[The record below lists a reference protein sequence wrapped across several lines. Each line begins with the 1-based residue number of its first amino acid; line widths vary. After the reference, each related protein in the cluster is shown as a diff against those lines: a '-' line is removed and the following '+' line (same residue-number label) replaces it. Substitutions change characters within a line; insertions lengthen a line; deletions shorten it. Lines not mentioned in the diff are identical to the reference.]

1 VGISRVPLER
11 TADGA
16 AGARTGQAIVKPS
29 SADAVSIPGVATSSD
44 ARDDGAA
51 STSVAEQARLQ
62 RRQLSHDIH
71 HELGTIMML
80 ASLLSC
86 ANDVGPQS
94 RERSRQILGEARWLD
109 QLHRAYAETVPD
121 PDNADAPAVS
131 EPVRLDLLAGEV
143 VATMKPGVVTPIS
156 FACSETWTH
165 ADRLSCWR
173 ALRNVLDNAIRAAG
187 PEGHVDVQ
195 IHSENGWAVAQID
208 DDGPGFGSIA
218 PGLGSLGLG
227 IVQDLVAVDGGEL
240 EIRRRGLGGC
250 CVRLR
255 LHAAPPREPSPGR
268 PPCGS

>member
-1 VGISRVPLER
+1 MGISRVSLER

-16 AGARTGQAIVKPS
+16 PGAAGARIGQAIVKPPS
-29 SADAVSIPGVATSSD
+29 TDVGSISPAAAASNAD
-44 ARDDGAA
+44 DDGAA
-51 STSVAEQARLQ
+51 LMSIAEQARLQ

-71 HELGTIMML
+71 HELGTIMLL
-80 ASLLSC
+80 ASLLTC

-121 PDNADAPAVS
+121 PDNADAATVS

-143 VATMKPGVVTPIS
+143 VAAMKPGVVTPIS
-156 FACSETWTH
+156 YACSETWTH

-173 ALRNVLDNAIRAAG
+173 ALRNVLGNAIRAAG
-187 PEGHVDVQ
+187 PHGHVDVQ
-195 IHSENGWAVAQID
+195 IHSEDGWAVAQID

-218 PGLGSLGLG
+218 PGLASLGLG
-227 IVQDLVAVDGGEL
+227 IVQDLVAADGGEL
-240 EIRRRGLGGC
+240 EICRRGAGGC

-255 LHAAPPREPSPGR
+255 LHAAPPREPTAG
-268 PPCGS
+268 